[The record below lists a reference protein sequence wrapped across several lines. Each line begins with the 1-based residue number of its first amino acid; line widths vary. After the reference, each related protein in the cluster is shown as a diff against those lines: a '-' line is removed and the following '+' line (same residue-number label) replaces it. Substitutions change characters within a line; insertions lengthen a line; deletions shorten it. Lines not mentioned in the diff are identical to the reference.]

1 MLDAGKKKVY
11 SETKVVTII
20 GPGTTVT
27 GEIRS
32 KGTVRIEGV
41 LNGRIHCED
50 TIVVQESGQVKA
62 DMVAG
67 QIIIN
72 GEVRGNVFAHDRLEV
87 TSSAK
92 LIGDITAPR
101 VSIAEGVLFEGK
113 CTMKAPGQVMLP
125 EAAGVP
131 KLETL
136 QPPASPERRSALGA
150 PPEPTSAT

>member
-1 MLDAGKKKVY
+1 MLDSGKKKNY

-20 GPGTTVT
+20 GQGTTVT
-27 GEIRS
+27 GEIKS

-41 LNGRIHCED
+41 MSGRIHSDD

-62 DMVAG
+62 DLIAG
-67 QIIIN
+67 QVVIN

-87 TSSAK
+87 SSKGK

-113 CTMKAPGQVMLP
+113 CTMKAPGQ
-125 EAAGVP
+125 A
-131 KLETL
+131 T
-136 QPPASPERRSALGA
+136 PPAAATSPLLAKKGVQEPA
-150 PPEPTSAT
+150 PSQEPHAAK